1 MAAPGKTAAPA
12 DPPTA
17 PPPPGRPLLGWITLP
32 DLVGAQLA
40 GLAAGLA
47 AFACGATWW
56 AALAVGLALMAA
68 LLIPLGKRPVS
79 SWLATWWRC
88 RRQRDYR
95 IGDTLDFRAADGRS
109 LGIYRDGSRVV
120 AVVEVLATRGGLT
133 RLGSGTVH
141 ASHLLPLPELATCLR
156 QHDIL
161 LAGIDIVAHGFRSR
175 SGTPAG
181 ASYEKLLGPLP
192 ATAHRTVWLA
202 IAFDPLR
209 CPQAAR
215 RRGGGLSGAC
225 RAVSIATQ
233 RVVRTLADAD
243 CTARI
248 LTAPEIR
255 QAAVQVT
262 GGLDPRELTQQ
273 WRGAEV
279 GNGVNIGAAVDPRR
293 LGTDVL
299 DSLWVPPTRGTTV
312 VVRLRP
318 GRSARTVRVGAAWR
332 LTMRELPEKPLQPHM
347 ISMNGRHRDGLLAH
361 LPLAVPG
368 ADTAV
373 PTDEFPVADL
383 DALRLP
389 SAGCGQLLGSDAEG
403 RGVAIRLVG
412 QGISR
417 VYVAGELYL
426 AQQLIFRALA
436 IGERVLIRTDR
447 PHSWE
452 HLIATIGNPERLTIA
467 TETHQPDADFTATVV
482 DGVLAPAP
490 HAGITTV
497 YLTGDP
503 LGWPDTR
510 PELSIHQPGAIGN
523 RITLRT
529 GTTREE
535 LTLVSIPSETTYIGR
550 PRGAHA
556 QTR

>member
-1 MAAPGKTAAPA
+1 MAAPGETAAPT

-56 AALAVGLALMAA
+56 AAVAVGLALMAA

-79 SWLATWWRC
+79 SWLATWWYY
-88 RRQRDYR
+88 RRQRAYR

-120 AVVEVLATRGGLT
+120 AVVEVLATKGGLT

-202 IAFDPLR
+202 IAFDPLW

-318 GRSARTVRVGAAWR
+318 GRSAHTVRVGAAWR

-361 LPLAVPG
+361 LPLALPG
-368 ADTAV
+368 ADAAV

-452 HLIATIGNPERLTIA
+452 HLVTTIGNPERLTIA

-510 PELSIHQPGAIGN
+510 PELSIHQPGAVGN